1 LLSPRAPIGGLL
13 GSFEIVTKLVPV
25 EDERLTNV
33 EAVQRRADAKSILG
47 FGNRSP
53 SHATRYAEGCAYLL
67 LGVEPGNLT
76 GTKVHDPADVEQ
88 WLPRY

>member
-1 LLSPRAPIGGLL
+1 MSKLSSG
-13 GSFEIVTKLVPV
+13 
-25 EDERLTNV
+25 
-33 EAVQRRADAKSILG
+33 ADAKSTLG

-67 LGVEPGNLT
+67 LRVEPGNLT

-88 WLPRY
+88 WLSRYVKRGEPPWDVDYVGLRGEFVMFITIL